1 MNFGYVARMRIAD
14 LLTFLTL
21 SISVSASA
29 ATVQLDAIAKLA
41 PDADRKVL
49 RLALQAR
56 DCAIHHGEAEAD
68 DRLAVIDYSQASTE
82 RRLWV
87 FEFKP
92 LRLLHAEHVA
102 HGRGSGENFAARFSN
117 VDGSHQSSLG
127 LFRTA
132 ETYQGGN
139 GYSLRMDGLEPGIND
154 QARSRAIV
162 MHGAPYVNPEMAL
175 RQGRLGRSFGCPA
188 VRQAVAREVIDSLKQ
203 GQLLFAYYPD
213 AEWLAQSTFLS
224 CPGSTAAADGRQ
236 IKAAASVGS
245 AP

>member
-21 SISVSASA
+21 SVSVSASA

-102 HGRGSGENFAARFSN
+102 HGRGSGENFAAARMLETQKAAN
-117 VDGSHQSSLG
+117 DGH
-127 LFRTA
+127 
-132 ETYQGGN
+132 
-139 GYSLRMDGLEPGIND
+139 
-154 QARSRAIV
+154 
-162 MHGAPYVNPEMAL
+162 
-175 RQGRLGRSFGCPA
+175 QGRAHGLPLQPIEEPQDA
-188 VRQAVAREVIDSLKQ
+188 PRQRR
-203 GQLLFAYYPD
+203 
-213 AEWLAQSTFLS
+213 
-224 CPGSTAAADGRQ
+224 AD
-236 IKAAASVGS
+236 
-245 AP
+245 